1 MTSLSCLSSVKRS
14 AEEHSR
20 GSPSWGIFTDI
31 EVIVDKSGSM
41 CTMNSAP
48 PEQIHKTFMDQ
59 QKLAQDNPNQK
70 IHMSLTCFDH
80 DANTVI
86 DNVDISTFDIPEA
99 SEFTNMLKPGGAT
112 RCYDTVIERLKAQ
125 DQRIKQA
132 LSKLPYAIRSLNPK
146 VTRILYL
153 LTDGEDNQ
161 SRTSIRHFQHF
172 IHNQKTKH
180 NLKSIFLAANIG
192 DAEIVGRQMGF
203 DSNTC
208 LTIGNNY
215 HFSSNGMASAGH
227 VLRQFSQN
235 MPAPAFTP
243 LQRASSQ
250 APNQVSSTQD
260 DTDDEIDH
268 DTFANLSTIPLP
280 TLRRA

>member
-20 GSPSWGIFTDI
+20 GNPSWGLFTDI

-86 DNVDISTFDIPEA
+86 DNIDIRTFDIPDA
-99 SEFTNMLKPGGAT
+99 NEFTNMLKPSGST
-112 RCYDTVIERLKAQ
+112 RCYDTVIERIRAQ
-125 DQRIKQA
+125 DQRIKEA
-132 LSKLPYAIRSLNPK
+132 ISKLPYAIRALNPT

-161 SRTSIRHFQHF
+161 SGTTVRHFQHF
-172 IHNQKTKH
+172 MHEQKTTH

-192 DAEIVGRQMGF
+192 DAQIVGTQMGF

-215 HFSSNGMASAGH
+215 HLSSNGMASAGH

-235 MPAPAFTP
+235 MPAPAFTA

-250 APNQVSSTQD
+250 APHPVSSTQD
-260 DTDDEIDH
+260 DTDDEFDNN
-268 DTFANLSTIPLP
+268 TFANLSTLPLP
-280 TLRRA
+280 MLRRA